1 MLKWRRN
8 HRGGFPGGDRQY
20 DRGTEAAPT
29 PPPAVKVHINPV
41 SSRREAAGTV
51 SFAVASVSTELGSIS
66 TEVGNVTIE
75 VGSVSTEV
83 GSGTI
88 EVGNV
93 TIEVGVLSAV
103 VGSVMRAVVTAPL
116 AGF

>member
-51 SFAVASVSTELGSIS
+51 SFAVASVSTEVGSIS
-66 TEVGNVTIE
+66 TE

-83 GSGTI
+83 GSFTI

>member
-51 SFAVASVSTELGSIS
+51 SFAVASVSTELSNVS

-75 VGSVSTEV
+75 VGN
-83 GSGTI
+83 GTI

-93 TIEVGVLSAV
+93 TIEIGVLSAV